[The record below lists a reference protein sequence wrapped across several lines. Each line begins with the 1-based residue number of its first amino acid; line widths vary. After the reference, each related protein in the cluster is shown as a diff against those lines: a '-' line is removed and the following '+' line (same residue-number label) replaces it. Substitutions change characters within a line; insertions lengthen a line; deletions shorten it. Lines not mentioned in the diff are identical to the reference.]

1 MIDFKKP
8 VITENGQ
15 DVTIISTEGRITEDG
30 KRYPVLGYVGDS
42 TMLTAWTL
50 QGEPWRGLR
59 PQVNLK
65 NKPETLYLAI
75 HASGA
80 VGVFHTEKLAKGAN
94 APITVKVQYTP
105 GQKDF

>member
-1 MIDFKKP
+1 MIDLKKP

-15 DVTIISTEGRITEDG
+15 DVTIISTEGRIIVDG
-30 KRYPVLGYVGDS
+30 KHCPVLGYVGDS
-42 TMLTAWTL
+42 VMLTAWTL
-50 QGEPWRGLR
+50 QGEPWKGLR
-59 PQVNLK
+59 TQVSLK

-75 HASGA
+75 HANGA

>member
-15 DVTIISTEGRITEDG
+15 DVTIVSTEGRMKENG
-30 KRYPVLGYVGDS
+30 KLYPVLGYISDS
-42 TMLTAWTL
+42 TLLTAWTL
-50 QGEPWRGLR
+50 QGEPWNGSRTA
-59 PQVNLK
+59 VSLK

-75 HASGA
+75 HPNGA
-80 VGVFHTEKLAKGAN
+80 VGVFHTENLAKGAN
-94 APITVKVQYTP
+94 APTTVKVQYTS

>member
-50 QGEPWRGLR
+50 QGEPWNGTRIR
-59 PQVNLK
+59 VNLK

-75 HASGA
+75 HANGA
-80 VGVFHTEKLAKGAN
+80 VGVFHAEKLAKGAN

>member
-15 DVTIISTEGRITEDG
+15 DVTIVSTEGRMTENG
-30 KRYPVLGYVGDS
+30 KSYPVLGYIGDS
-42 TMLTAWTL
+42 ALLYAWTL
-50 QGEPWRGLR
+50 QGEPWDGTRTVLS
-59 PQVNLK
+59 LK
-65 NKPETLYLAI
+65 NRPETLYLAI
-75 HASGA
+75 HANGA

>member
-15 DVTIISTEGRITEDG
+15 DVTIISTEGRITENG
-30 KRYPVLGYVGDS
+30 KHYPVLGYIGDS
-42 TMLTAWTL
+42 AALSAWTL
-50 QGEPWRGLR
+50 QGEPWNDTRN
-59 PQVNLK
+59 QVNLK

-75 HASGA
+75 HANGA